1 MKLSHSTAAAA
12 ALLTFVAGDVSA
24 QTPRANGETLNIQQ
38 YAGTTGNMQATIA
51 KEKGFCA
58 KYNFTCALKIINSG
72 SLGLQTLV
80 GKSIDV
86 ALTGTDLTA
95 STINAGADLVIVGT
109 SIKSTVLILTAR
121 SDVPLPNKPKGYPA
135 VMADFK
141 GLKIGVPA
149 RGSAAEVYM
158 NVMLRDAGLQA
169 SDVTYVGVG
178 GPATAY
184 TAMAVGKQVDAVI
197 VFEPIKA
204 LCNHTKNCTVV
215 VDLTL
220 GEGPR
225 LMREMSSAGIPMIMR
240 RDFVEANPALMAAF
254 YAAMTDAAAWMH
266 DPANFDDVVKIYT
279 PLINFGDIGGG
290 EELRRSWLKTAIP
303 TYSRDLSVDRKAVK
317 ATIDFGVEAKTL
329 DRPVEVSRIVWG
341 KAP

>member
-1 MKLSHSTAAAA
+1 MKRFFCAVAAAA
-12 ALLTFVAGDVSA
+12 VVVAGSASA
-24 QTPRANGETLNIQQ
+24 QAPRANGETLNIQQ
-38 YAGTTGNMQATIA
+38 YAGTTGNMHAVIA
-51 KEKGFCA
+51 KEKGFCK
-58 KYNFTCALKIINSG
+58 KYNFTCELKIINSG

-86 ALTGTDLTA
+86 ALTGTDLAA

-109 SIKSTVLILTAR
+109 SIKSTVLILTTR
-121 SDVPLPNKPKGYPA
+121 SDIPLPNKAKGYPA

-158 NVMLRDAGLQA
+158 NVMLREAGLQA

-184 TAMAVGKQVDAVI
+184 SSMAVGKQVDAVI
-197 VFEPIKA
+197 LFEPIKA
-204 LCNHTKNCTVV
+204 LCNHTKACNVV
-215 VDLTL
+215 VDLTI

-225 LMREMSSAGIPMIMR
+225 LMREMASAGIPMIMR
-240 RDFVEANPALMAAF
+240 RDFVAASPALMAAF

-266 DPANFDDVVKIYT
+266 DPGNFDDVVKIYT
-279 PLINFGDIGGG
+279 PLISFGDIVGGD
-290 EELRRSWLKTAIP
+290 ELRRSWLKTAIP

-329 DRPVEVSRIVWG
+329 DRPVEVSRIVWD